1 MTVDLTLHGRPIGTV
16 FDLLGKKEN
25 DITYSVGWAMAQCAG
40 LAEAF
45 IADVLPDSGDVAI
58 DLVQLQEGMPGAGFT
73 DIELKAAEGKI
84 HVVIEAKRGYSLP
97 GDDQLAKYATRTDPQ
112 PTALVVIAEASAE
125 FVAGKLSAAVEG
137 VPVHYRSWRRL
148 DELVTTVIGA
158 SRNNAEK
165 RLLRDLSRYLRGLMT
180 MQNVNSNLVYVVALG
195 GEIEKTGISFQE
207 VVTKH
212 GTYFCPV
219 GGGYP
224 KEPPNYLGFRF
235 EGKLQQIRHVDSYRV
250 TDDNYAG
257 FELLKGKVDWPDERH
272 WVFQLGPV
280 IVPPKDVRTG
290 GLYGSHRGWIAID
303 LLLTCDTV
311 AEALE
316 RTNARQGCVRRNR
329 MKAVVGDR

>member
-1 MTVDLTLHGRPIGTV
+1 MPVDLTLHGRPIGTV

-25 DITYSVGWAMAQCAG
+25 DITYSVGYAMAQSAA

-45 IADVLPDSGDVAI
+45 IADVLPDAGDVATDI
-58 DLVQLQEGMPGAGFT
+58 VQLQEGIPGAGFT

-97 GDDQLAKYATRTDPQ
+97 GDEQLAKYATRTEPQ
-112 PTALVVIAEASAE
+112 PTVLVVMAEASAA
-125 FVAGKLSAAVEG
+125 FVAGKLPVTVED
-137 VPVHYRSWRRL
+137 VPVLYRSWRQL
-148 DELVTTVIGA
+148 DELVATVVGA

-180 MQNVNSNLVYVVALG
+180 MQNVNSNLVYVVSLG
-195 GEIEKTGISFQE
+195 GEIEDSGINFRE

-212 GTYFCPV
+212 DTYFCPV

-235 EGKLQQIRHVDSYRV
+235 EGRLQQIRHVESYRV
-250 TDDNYAG
+250 TDDNHAG
-257 FELLKGKVDWPDERH
+257 FEPLKGKVDWPDERH
-272 WVFQLGPV
+272 WVFDLGPA
-280 IVPPKDVRTG
+280 IVPPKPVKTG
-290 GLYGSHRGWIAID
+290 GLYGSHRGWIALD

-311 AEALE
+311 AEALAK
-316 RTNARQGCVRRNR
+316 TNAREEESGEVAN
-329 MKAVVGDR
+329 

>member
-1 MTVDLTLHGRPIGTV
+1 MTADLTLHRRPIGTV

-25 DITYSVGWAMAQCAG
+25 DITYSVGYAMAQSAG

-45 IADVLPDSGDVAI
+45 IAEVLPDAGEVVI
-58 DLVQLQEGMPGAGFT
+58 DLVQLQEGIPGAGFT
-73 DIELKAAEGKI
+73 DIELKADGGKI
-84 HVVIEAKRGYSLP
+84 HIVIEAKRGYNLP

-112 PTALVVIAEASAE
+112 PTALVVMAEASAD
-125 FVAGKLSAAVEG
+125 FVAGKLAAVVEG
-137 VPVHYRSWRRL
+137 VPVHYRSWRRV
-148 DELVTTVIGA
+148 DELVNTVIGA
-158 SRNNAEK
+158 SRNHAEK

-195 GEIEKTGISFQE
+195 GEIEETGISFQE

-212 GTYFCPV
+212 DTYFCPV

-235 EGKLQQIRHVDSYRV
+235 GGELRQIRHVDAYRV
-250 TDDNYAG
+250 IDDNHAG
-257 FELLKGKVDWPDERH
+257 FQPLKGKVDWPDKRH
-272 WVFQLGPV
+272 WVFQLGLA
-280 IVPPKDVRTG
+280 IVPPKSVKTG

-316 RTNARQGCVRRNR
+316 KTNARRDESGEG
-329 MKAVVGDR
+329 VV